1 MKHGIKNACKCH
13 QKGLNGKEKQQH
25 KSLIKCQKFHS
36 ESENRLSMKLEAKHS
51 AKFICN

>member
-1 MKHGIKNACKCH
+1 MKHGIKNACKCR

-25 KSLIKCQKFHS
+25 KSLIKCQNFIQKVTTDFG
-36 ESENRLSMKLEAKHS
+36 MKLEAKHS